1 MTGVPPVRRA
11 RTPAAPFT
19 GGAPKFGPTISSAQ
33 ADEWRLKIYC
43 TTRVIGVVC
52 ENDPEVADTLIV

>member
-1 MTGVPPVRRA
+1 VTGVPPVRRA

-19 GGAPKFGPTISSAQ
+19 GGAPKFGPAISSAQ

-43 TTRVIGVVC
+43 TTRVIGVIC